1 MGLRLEAAHR
11 QENACPPHSVRP
23 SPETSWHWSP
33 SALHVAAKAQN
44 TEIALLLEAGANP
57 AAKWGQI
64 KYQPLYLAAANRELA
79 MMKLLLDHG
88 APVDGVFGCDGA
100 SETAL
105 HYACSTGHVEMIEL
119 LLKHGTDIEAQGHY
133 GTALGFAVHR
143 RKLDAVRC
151 LLGWGAE
158 ATVTA
163 PLMIYLDN
171 EGPPLPHTADL
182 LYVALGLRHPSSP
195 SWHASHPSD
204 ISNPPRAGTP
214 AEWEGLPLGT
224 EQKELMALLLFYGA
238 SKETTMETIHTHLMP
253 LAKEALHSEEEFL

>member
-1 MGLRLEAAHR
+1 MSQDRFKELPPELVLLVAPYLPAESRITPKLAEDLLLWASDSKLHIVKKMLA
-11 QENACPPHSVRP
+11 PPHSVRP

-44 TEIALLLEAGANP
+44 TEIALLLLEAGANP
-57 AAKWGQI
+57 AAED
-64 KYQPLYLAAANRELA
+64 LE
-79 MMKLLLDHG
+79 MVKLLLDHG
-88 APVDGVFGCDGA
+88 APVDSVFGCDGA

-105 HYACSTGHVEMIEL
+105 DYACSTGHVEMVERL
-119 LLKHGTDIEAQGHY
+119 LQHGADLEAQGHY
-133 GTALGFAVHR
+133 GTALGLAVHP
-143 RKLDAVRC
+143 RKVDAVRC

-158 ATVTA
+158 AAVTT

-195 SWHASHPSD
+195 SWHPSHPSD

-214 AEWEGLPLGT
+214 AEWEGLPLG
-224 EQKELMALLLFYGA
+224 
-238 SKETTMETIHTHLMP
+238 
-253 LAKEALHSEEEFL
+253 EE